1 MMTLTAKVIRLRKMP
16 EESIRQVFI
25 PDHYHDHVNDDHN
38 KIVSY
43 DCHEHDHHKIVND
56 HIAHEEED
64 GVGIEL
70 GTVSANQYKKKLP

>member
-38 KIVSY
+38 KIDND
-43 DCHEHDHHKIVND
+43 DCHDHDRYRIFDDNF
-56 HIAHEEED
+56 AHEEED
-64 GVGIEL
+64 SVGIE
-70 GTVSANQYKKKLP
+70 